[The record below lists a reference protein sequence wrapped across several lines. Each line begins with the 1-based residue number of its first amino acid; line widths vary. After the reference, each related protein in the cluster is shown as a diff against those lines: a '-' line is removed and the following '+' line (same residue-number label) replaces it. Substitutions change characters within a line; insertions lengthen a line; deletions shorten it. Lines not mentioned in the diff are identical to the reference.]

1 MLGAV
6 GNERQEPWPDSLLL
20 VSVALGVMA
29 LLRGHWEFVPKP
41 FSPLVALE
49 PLPALSLGLP
59 QWYSSV
65 IPLPLVFSGV
75 SCPVPSPQGAPQDS
89 LMQLLGNP
97 NQH

>member
-1 MLGAV
+1 MAPTGYSGKQAPRTLA
-6 GNERQEPWPDSLLL
+6 RQLAPE

-75 SCPVPSPQGAPQDS
+75 S
-89 LMQLLGNP
+89 
-97 NQH
+97 